1 VAIGDFNG
9 DGRTDLATTIFGLNS
24 VSVLLNTT
32 IAPISNTIHTIN
44 RGSGTTTIANFKGIG
59 RGINP
64 SAAVLA
70 DADTLKINGVGLSA
84 RSMRLAQVGSNVEIT
99 FDNIV
104 DTKIVLQNLSLDELD
119 NLTKASGASVDF
131 SNILFNGETTPID
144 SFDVLDSNQQISTVF
159 NPNTVTFLNDRNNNT
174 KGRDNS
180 NDVINGLGGDDV
192 LDGRGGDDLLRGGTG
207 NDRLIGGLGT
217 NQLDGGEGF
226 DTADYRDLGQ
236 AITIT
241 YNGRLQSRSEVDAD
255 PRVPS
260 NVTTGLVFNYLG
272 VQAQGVNDRLIDV
285 EKIVASN
292 NRANSIDLRAY
303 TASTVFGSPAFF
315 LPGVEI
321 DLSQKTIS
329 FATTTNARLGS
340 PPADRTV
347 VSLEG
352 RFNRVIGSLGNDRIV
367 GSNGDDFLD
376 GAWGGPINVPD
387 ANNSSRN
394 VLIGGAGRDT
404 LLAYQ
409 GDILT
414 GGSGA
419 DKFELM
425 GYLGTTRGS
434 QFGPFGGPIVSN
446 TITDF
451 NRAEG
456 DKILLNAQIDSS
468 FTTNIAGAANS
479 NTTTSLVAFS
489 GQLGTLNAANFA
501 TRGNETAQTR
511 IVYDL
516 GSGDLFYRPE
526 ILPVLQNRPIPS
538 EYKVA
543 TILGA
548 PTLQASDIMF
558 V

>member
-1 VAIGDFNG
+1 MRLTQVGNNVEVTFENI
-9 DGRTDLATTIFGLNS
+9 
-24 VSVLLNTT
+24 
-32 IAPISNTIHTIN
+32 
-44 RGSGTTTIANFKGIG
+44 
-59 RGINP
+59 
-64 SAAVLA
+64 
-70 DADTLKINGVGLSA
+70 ADTKV
-84 RSMRLAQVGSNVEIT
+84 
-99 FDNIV
+99 
-104 DTKIVLQNLSLDELD
+104 VLQNLSLDELD
-119 NLTKASGASVDF
+119 NLTRASGAAVDF

-144 SFDVLDSNQQISTVF
+144 SFDVLDSNQQLSTVF
-159 NPNTVTFLNDRNNNT
+159 NPNTITFLNDRNNNT

-192 LDGRGGDDLLRGGTG
+192 LDGLGGDDILRGGAG